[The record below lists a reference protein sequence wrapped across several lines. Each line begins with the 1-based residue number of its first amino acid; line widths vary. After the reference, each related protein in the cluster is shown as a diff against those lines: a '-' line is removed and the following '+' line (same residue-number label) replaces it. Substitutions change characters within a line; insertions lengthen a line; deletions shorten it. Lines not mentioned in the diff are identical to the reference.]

1 MLLNVPWWRRA
12 WPASLFA
19 AAVALV
25 VAASA
30 IVGALPGLRGTR
42 AAMVVPVA
50 GIWSLVVLG
59 LPLLCAW
66 ALWSLMRV
74 RHWAGKLAVYVAIV
88 LSVCCFCV
96 WFFFYVSPPR
106 M

>member
-1 MLLNVPWWRRA
+1 MVPNVAWWRRA
-12 WPASLFA
+12 WPASLFL

-25 VAASA
+25 FVASA
-30 IVGALPGLRGTR
+30 IAGAMPGLRGTR
-42 AAMVVPVA
+42 AAMVVPIA

-66 ALWSLMRV
+66 GLWSAMRV
-74 RHWAGKLAVYVAIV
+74 QHWAGRLGVYLGIV
-88 LSVCCFCV
+88 LCVCGFCV
-96 WFFFYVSPPR
+96 WFFLYVSPPQ

>member
-1 MLLNVPWWRRA
+1 MVPNVAWWRRA
-12 WPASLFA
+12 WPASLFL

-25 VAASA
+25 FVVSA

-42 AAMVVPVA
+42 AAMVVPIA
-50 GIWSLVVLG
+50 GIWVLVVLG

-66 ALWSLMRV
+66 ALWSLVRV
-74 RHWAGKLAVYVAIV
+74 RHWAGRLGVYVAIV
-88 LSVCCFCV
+88 LGVCAFCV
-96 WFFFYVSPPR
+96 WFFFVVSPPQ

>member
-1 MLLNVPWWRRA
+1 MLPNVAWWRRA
-12 WPASLFA
+12 WPASLFL

-25 VAASA
+25 IVARA

-42 AAMVVPVA
+42 AAMVVPIV
-50 GIWSLVVLG
+50 GLWSLAVLG

-66 ALWSLMRV
+66 ALWSVMGV
-74 RHWAGKLAVYVAIV
+74 RRWAGRLGIYVATV
-88 LSVCCFCV
+88 LGVCALCV
-96 WFFFYVSPPR
+96 WFFFYASPPQ